1 MVTQHW
7 AQKYNWPKV
16 LISDEAVQLAFGRY
30 FRAIEALTGDLNRIE
45 GACLKIMRKCLPFG
59 AALFDFR
66 ETAVAFVRAV
76 ADLALP
82 TIFGNSEMVG
92 EWWSS
97 CSADPY
103 IQTGMLVMMV
113 GHMYA
118 LTLFSG
124 ADGLPSAPNFRQKL
138 FGFRH
143 YGPASG
149 FLIFC
154 RGGLAAFVRPSNYA
168 AALLDQSFIQRLV
181 FLHG

>member
-1 MVTQHW
+1 MRYRSAVWMVTQHW
-7 AQKYNWPKV
+7 AQKCNWPKV

-30 FRAIEALTGDLNRIE
+30 FRAIDAYTGDLDRIE
-45 GACLKIMRKCLPFG
+45 GAYLKIMRKCLPFG

-76 ADLALP
+76 ADLAL
-82 TIFGNSEMVG
+82 TIFGSSEMVG

-103 IQTGMLVMMV
+103 IQTGMLVVMV

-124 ADGLPSAPNFRQKL
+124 ADGLPSAPF
-138 FGFRH
+138 
-143 YGPASG
+143 SG

-154 RGGLAAFVRPSNYA
+154 RGGLAALVRPSN
-168 AALLDQSFIQRLV
+168 
-181 FLHG
+181 